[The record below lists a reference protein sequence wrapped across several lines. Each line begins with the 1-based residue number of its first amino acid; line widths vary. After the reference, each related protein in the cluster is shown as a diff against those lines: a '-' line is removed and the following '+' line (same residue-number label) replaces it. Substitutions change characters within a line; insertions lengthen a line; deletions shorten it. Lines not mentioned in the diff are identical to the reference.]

1 MLTVHI
7 LASGSEGNSLLVSG
21 EGTHVLLDAGISARR
36 ITAALRE
43 LGLSPR
49 DLSGVLLTHEHSDHV
64 SGLATLVKQ
73 DRPPL
78 YATVGTARAVCRRV
92 PAAADVLRAIPR
104 QGTFDVGDIRVTVF
118 PTSHDAAESV
128 DYRFDCGGSA
138 VGVLTDTGCVPPA
151 AEDILRGV
159 GLMVLESNHDVEW
172 LLSGPYPLLSQA
184 AHSRC
189 LRTPVQQR
197 RRFSGAASGGL
208 RNAAIRSGAPEPGE
222 QHAGARPADRV
233 AGAQRAGRVRDRSAP
248 RSAQRPLRG
257 GGVYMQRVTVLC
269 VGKLKEKFYTDAAAE
284 YVKRLQ
290 RYCKLD
296 VVELP
301 ECRLPEEPSPAEIQ
315 KALQTEGAAIR
326 ERLPRGGAVVALCIE
341 GKPCS
346 SEELSRRIIDFG
358 VQGKTQI
365 TFLIGGSV
373 GLDEGI
379 KKQADWRL
387 SMSPMTFPHHMAR
400 IMLLEQIYRAY
411 QIAAGTKYHK

>member
-1 MLTVHI
+1 
-7 LASGSEGNSLLVSG
+7 
-21 EGTHVLLDAGISARR
+21 
-36 ITAALRE
+36 
-43 LGLSPR
+43 
-49 DLSGVLLTHEHSDHV
+49 
-64 SGLATLVKQ
+64 
-73 DRPPL
+73 
-78 YATVGTARAVCRRV
+78 
-92 PAAADVLRAIPR
+92 
-104 QGTFDVGDIRVTVF
+104 
-118 PTSHDAAESV
+118 
-128 DYRFDCGGSA
+128 
-138 VGVLTDTGCVPPA
+138 
-151 AEDILRGV
+151 
-159 GLMVLESNHDVEW
+159 
-172 LLSGPYPLLSQA
+172 
-184 AHSRC
+184 
-189 LRTPVQQR
+189 
-197 RRFSGAASGGL
+197 
-208 RNAAIRSGAPEPGE
+208 
-222 QHAGARPADRV
+222 
-233 AGAQRAGRVRDRSAP
+233 
-248 RSAQRPLRG
+248 
-257 GGVYMQRVTVLC
+257 MQRVTVLC

-284 YVKRLQ
+284 YEKRLQ

-301 ECRLPEEPSPAEIQ
+301 EYRLPEEPSPAEIQ

-373 GLDEGI
+373 GLDESI

>member
-1 MLTVHI
+1 
-7 LASGSEGNSLLVSG
+7 
-21 EGTHVLLDAGISARR
+21 
-36 ITAALRE
+36 
-43 LGLSPR
+43 
-49 DLSGVLLTHEHSDHV
+49 
-64 SGLATLVKQ
+64 
-73 DRPPL
+73 
-78 YATVGTARAVCRRV
+78 
-92 PAAADVLRAIPR
+92 
-104 QGTFDVGDIRVTVF
+104 
-118 PTSHDAAESV
+118 
-128 DYRFDCGGSA
+128 
-138 VGVLTDTGCVPPA
+138 
-151 AEDILRGV
+151 
-159 GLMVLESNHDVEW
+159 
-172 LLSGPYPLLSQA
+172 
-184 AHSRC
+184 
-189 LRTPVQQR
+189 
-197 RRFSGAASGGL
+197 
-208 RNAAIRSGAPEPGE
+208 
-222 QHAGARPADRV
+222 
-233 AGAQRAGRVRDRSAP
+233 
-248 RSAQRPLRG
+248 
-257 GGVYMQRVTVLC
+257 MQRVTVLC

-301 ECRLPEEPSPAEIQ
+301 EYRLPEEPSPAEIQ

-373 GLDEGI
+373 GLDESI

-411 QIAAGTKYHK
+411 QIAAVTKYHK